1 MAAVRRVYIY
11 VVCGVSLAM
20 FLVGLGN
27 GGGALIEALTA
38 GSLAATFRQTLAL
51 SAALILVGLPVWILH
66 WRKALRLGTSDPDEQ
81 AAALRRLYFFVVTA
95 FLLVAIA
102 ALGMRLIDAT
112 LGSAFDLRGLVD
124 LGSAARAGWHLII
137 VTVFWLYH
145 IRLDLK
151 ERLVAGET
159 GAASAL
165 RRLYLYGAAA
175 LLFWLSAWLASE
187 LIASIVRPILPG
199 GRLPDL
205 ASLAQTAWGLLIALT
220 FWAYHLHIAAANRR
234 HVGEHD
240 ASATLRR
247 WYTYAIQ
254 FFALATLLVG
264 LRELATNIALHLV
277 PAPVQPDT
285 ALAAMLSTTMVAC
298 TAWLGHLR
306 WSARGTIGEEDRDST
321 LRAVANFG
329 ILFLSVLVALFS
341 ASRVFY
347 LLLTASFHVDA
358 PRWMGSSSLADGL
371 IETLTYVLVFG
382 AAWLAVRRWMG
393 TDALGTDGERQAG
406 VRRLYTHLVSF
417 VGVLALASGA
427 SGLLWTLLDQATS
440 NGLAVRSDAWLDQA
454 SLFASLL
461 AVGLVAW
468 LTHWRP
474 NPSAIERVAFSR
486 RLYLVVSLLV
496 AVLTLL
502 ASGASVLERALSAV
516 MGAGAGVPTLTLTQ
530 SISVGVVALALAGYH
545 WRVLAQD
552 NAVRS
557 RQAEPDGEPPSVVSA
572 PGRLLVEI
580 IGANEGDVRR
590 ALASLPNGASYS
602 ISSAA
607 RA

>member
-11 VVCGVSLAM
+11 VICGVSLAM

-66 WRKALRLGTSDPDEQ
+66 WRKALQLGASDPAEQ

-102 ALGMRLIDAT
+102 ALGLRLIDAT

-124 LGSAARAGWHLII
+124 PGSAARAGWHLII
-137 VTVFWLYH
+137 VTIFWLYH
-145 IRLDLK
+145 IRLDLR
-151 ERLVAGET
+151 ERAVAGET

-165 RRLYLYGAAA
+165 RRLYLYGAAG

-199 GRLPDL
+199 GRTPDL
-205 ASLAQTAWGLLIALT
+205 ASLAQTVWGLLIALT
-220 FWAYHLHIAAANRR
+220 FWAYHLHIAAENRR
-234 HVGEHD
+234 RVGEGG

-254 FFALATLLVG
+254 FFALATLLFG
-264 LRELATNIALHLV
+264 LHELATNIALNLV
-277 PAPVQPDT
+277 PAAVQRDT
-285 ALAAMLSTTMVAC
+285 ALAATLGMTIVAC
-298 TAWLGHLR
+298 AAWIGHLR
-306 WSARGTIGEEDRDST
+306 WSSRGAIGEEDRDST

-329 ILFLSVLVALFS
+329 ILLLSVLVTFFSTSRAL
-341 ASRVFY
+341 Y
-347 LLLTASFHVDA
+347 LLLTAAFRVDA

-371 IETLTYVLVFG
+371 IETVPNVLVFG
-382 AAWLAVRRWMG
+382 AAWLLVRRWLG
-393 TDALGTDGERQAG
+393 TDALGTDGERQDG
-406 VRRLYTHLVSF
+406 VRHLYTHLVSF

-454 SLFASLL
+454 SLLASLL
-461 AVGLVAW
+461 AVGLLAW
-468 LTHWRP
+468 ITHWRP
-474 NPSAIERVAFSR
+474 NPGTVERVAFSR
-486 RLYLVVSLLV
+486 RLYLVAALLV

-502 ASGASVLERALSAV
+502 ASGASLLERALSAV

-530 SISVGVVALALAGYH
+530 SISVGVVALALASYH

-552 NAVRS
+552 NAMRS
-557 RQAEPDGEPPSVVSA
+557 RQAGPGGEPPSAGSA

-580 IGANEGDVRR
+580 VGANELDVRR